1 MNKKKIIFLCNSSL
15 TIESFLID
23 HIKNI
28 SKNNYDVYIISNFEG
43 NIKKFNNLNVNLI
56 NLSFKRQINLF
67 FDFYCFLKIFFIFVK
82 LNPYMIVSITPKAGL
97 LSSIVSFSLN
107 VKIRVHI
114 FTGQVWANKKNFFIK
129 TLLLNFDKLISLL
142 STHLLIDS
150 YSQKN
155 FLIKHGIIKNNKKAK
170 VILNGSMCGVDTEI
184 FINNNL
190 KRNQIRKKLKINKKS
205 LVLIY
210 TGRINKEKGILNL
223 VNIFSKLYLLKKNIN
238 LILIGRDEMG
248 IRNILKNKNLIR
260 EKIKV
265 IKHSKNIEY
274 FLQASDIF
282 CFPSEREGFGLSLI
296 EASSCKLPVIC
307 SDIYGLRDTMIHN
320 ITGYR
325 CNTKNEKKFLFYLK
339 KLAFEPN
346 LRIKLGNQGR
356 RFVQKKFEKED
367 VILEFNKFFSKI
379 LSL

>member
-1 MNKKKIIFLCNSSL
+1 
-15 TIESFLID
+15 
-23 HIKNI
+23 
-28 SKNNYDVYIISNFEG
+28 
-43 NIKKFNNLNVNLI
+43 
-56 NLSFKRQINLF
+56 
-67 FDFYCFLKIFFIFVK
+67 
-82 LNPYMIVSITPKAGL
+82 
-97 LSSIVSFSLN
+97 
-107 VKIRVHI
+107 
-114 FTGQVWANKKNFFIK
+114 
-129 TLLLNFDKLISLL
+129 
-142 STHLLIDS
+142 
-150 YSQKN
+150 
-155 FLIKHGIIKNNKKAK
+155 
-170 VILNGSMCGVDTEI
+170 
-184 FINNNL
+184 
-190 KRNQIRKKLKINKKS
+190 
-205 LVLIY
+205 
-210 TGRINKEKGILNL
+210 
-223 VNIFSKLYLLKKNIN
+223 
-238 LILIGRDEMG
+238 MG